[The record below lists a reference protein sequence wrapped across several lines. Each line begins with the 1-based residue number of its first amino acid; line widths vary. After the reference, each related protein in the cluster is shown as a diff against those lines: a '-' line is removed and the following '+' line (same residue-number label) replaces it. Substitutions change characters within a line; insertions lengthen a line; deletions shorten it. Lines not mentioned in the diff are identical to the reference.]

1 MGYKKEVSN
10 ITFKSKELE
19 KLNKDLELLKNLS
32 TKNEINIYFGFDIA
46 KEFHYLS
53 LVLEKDSNTK
63 TYDIGEIKN
72 NDLGFKNL
80 EKVLEGLS
88 KSEIDKNTIF
98 IGMEAT
104 GSYHFSL
111 IEFFNKKKYKN
122 IYVVN
127 PSKIKQFSKK
137 DNNSNV
143 KNDKKDSIMIAEF
156 LQTYKNYLEKDEK
169 VSKNEEDLVFEQRK
183 NKIIHRSQF
192 LETSNLRFLYRQYF
206 KEKQELV
213 RVKNR
218 IKELT
223 NRIMPEIYEV
233 FNPNKYSHMELY
245 IKSHFTRDEIVS
257 MEENDF
263 YMKVMTGSGNKEFG
277 KKAYNQKLKKL
288 QELLKI
294 GVGVEDE
301 YGLLKGQMNLFVK
314 KYYGVLENIENM
326 ENLILAEISNN
337 GLFIPKIYGVSPILL
352 GVFYSEMG
360 NHLFTKSL
368 KELVGFIGWYPTQ
381 TASGGK
387 TLSRPR
393 LQNKGNYMLRKVI
406 YLIIFTLT
414 GHIKEVNKYKEKI
427 KDKKGIKSKQALVE
441 SASKMIKIILSLFK
455 NKQDFDLEK
464 FKELNFLGE

>member
-1 MGYKKEVSN
+1 MWYKKEVSN

-32 TKNEINIYFGFDIA
+32 TKNEINIYFWFDIA

-63 TYDIGEIKN
+63 TYDIWEIKN
-72 NDLGFKNL
+72 NDLWFKNL
-80 EKVLEGLS
+80 EKVLEWLS

-104 GSYHFSL
+104 WSYHFSL

-263 YMKVMTGSGNKEFG
+263 YMKVMTWSWNKEFW

-294 GVGVEDE
+294 WVWVEDE
-301 YGLLKGQMNLFVK
+301 YWLLKWQMNLFVK

-337 GLFIPKIYGVSPILL
+337 WLFIPKIYWVSPILL
-352 GVFYSEMG
+352 WVFYSEMW

-368 KELVGFIGWYPTQ
+368 KELVWFIWWYPTQ
-381 TASGGK
+381 TASWWK

-393 LQNKGNYMLRKVI
+393 LQNKWNYMLRKVI

-414 GHIKEVNKYKEKI
+414 WHIKEVNKYKEKI
-427 KDKKGIKSKQALVE
+427 KDKKWIKSKQALVE

-464 FKELNFLGE
+464 FKELNFLWE